1 MKKHERKVGLALGG
15 GGARGLA
22 HLGVLKVLE
31 REKIPIDCIAGTS
44 MGAFVGGAYSQLAD
58 IKTLEE
64 KARRYF
70 SEVGVEGEWLNF
82 LGKDGNQRRK
92 NLFQNL
98 SQFILK
104 KYVSFLTLSRSHLE
118 SEEALL
124 GPLRIFLDDKR
135 IEEGKIP
142 FCAVCLD
149 LVSGEELTLD
159 RGNIIEAVYAS
170 SAIEGVFPPLE
181 RGGRLLAD
189 GGPTSQVPVEA
200 ARRMGADII
209 LAVDLPK
216 EIKAEREFKNGLDL
230 ILRAEAIAVEKLK
243 RLTLKLADVIIT
255 PEVRSIHWAN
265 FNKVEECIAQGVK
278 ATEQRLPE
286 IRAILKRK
294 PSPLSD
300 LRKRLGELIAG
311 S

>member
-1 MKKHERKVGLALGG
+1 
-15 GGARGLA
+15 LA

-31 REKIPIDCIAGTS
+31 REAIPIDFIAGTS
-44 MGAFVGGAYSQLAD
+44 MGAFVGGAYSQLVD

-70 SEVGVEGEWLNF
+70 SEVGVRGEWLNF
-82 LGKDGNQRRK
+82 LGKDGDQRRK
-92 NLFQNL
+92 SLFQNL

-118 SEEALL
+118 DQDSLL
-124 GPLRIFLDDKR
+124 GPLRTFLEDKN

-142 FCAVCLD
+142 FCAVCID
-149 LVSGEELTLD
+149 LVSGKEIIID

-170 SAIEGVFPPLE
+170 SAIEGVFPPLKK
-181 RGGRLLAD
+181 GSRLLAD

-200 ARRMGADII
+200 ARKLGAEIV

-216 EIKAEREFKNGLDL
+216 EIKPEREFRNGLDL

-243 RLTLKLADVIIT
+243 RLTLRYADIIVT

-265 FNKVEECIAQGVK
+265 FSKVEECIAQGER
-278 ATEQRLPE
+278 ATERKLPR
-286 IRAILKRK
+286 IRELLEARRK
-294 PSPLSD
+294 PVRD
-300 LRKRLGELIAG
+300 LRKKLGELIAG
-311 S
+311 SEATPTR

>member
-22 HLGVLKVLE
+22 HVGVLEVLE

-44 MGAFVGGAYSQLAD
+44 MGAFVGGVYSQLAD
-58 IKTLEE
+58 IKALEE

-70 SEVGVEGEWLNF
+70 SEVGVDGEWLNF
-82 LGKDGNQRRK
+82 LGKDGNQRRRS
-92 NLFQNL
+92 LFQNL

-104 KYVSFLTLSRSHLE
+104 KYISFLTLSRSHLE

-124 GPLRIFLDDKR
+124 GPLRIFLEDKR
-135 IEEGKIP
+135 IEEGRIR

-149 LVSGEELTLD
+149 LVSGEELILD

-170 SAIEGVFPPLE
+170 SAIEGVFPPLK

-200 ARRMGADII
+200 ARRMGADIV

-286 IRAILKRK
+286 IRAILKKK

>member
-1 MKKHERKVGLALGG
+1 MKKNERKVGLALGG

-31 REKIPIDCIAGTS
+31 RERIPIDLIAGTS

-58 IKTLEE
+58 IKALED

-70 SEVGVEGEWLNF
+70 REVGVDGEWLNF

-92 NLFQNL
+92 SLFQNL
-98 SQFILK
+98 SQFILR
-104 KYVSFLTLSRSHLE
+104 KYISFLTLSRSHLE
-118 SEEALL
+118 DQDSLL
-124 GPLRIFLDDKR
+124 GPLKIFLEDKN
-135 IEEGKIP
+135 IEAGKIP
-142 FCAVCLD
+142 FCAVCID
-149 LVSGEELTLD
+149 LVSGEELIID

-170 SAIEGVFPPLE
+170 SAIEGVFPPLKK
-181 RGGRLLAD
+181 GGRLLAD
-189 GGPTSQVPVEA
+189 GGPSSQVPVEA
-200 ARRMGADII
+200 ARKVGADIV

-265 FNKVEECIAQGVK
+265 FSKVEECIAQGER
-278 ATEQRLPE
+278 ATERKLPQ
-286 IRAILKRK
+286 IRELLEERRK
-294 PSPLSD
+294 PVRD
-300 LRKRLGELIAG
+300 LRKKLGELIAG

>member
-1 MKKHERKVGLALGG
+1 M
-15 GGARGLA
+15 A

-31 REKIPIDCIAGTS
+31 REAIPIDFIAGTS
-44 MGAFVGGAYSQLAD
+44 MGAFVGGAYSQLVD

-70 SEVGVEGEWLNF
+70 SEVGVRGEWLNF
-82 LGKDGNQRRK
+82 LGKDGDQRRK
-92 NLFQNL
+92 SLFQNL

-118 SEEALL
+118 DQDSLL
-124 GPLRIFLDDKR
+124 GPLRTFLEDKN

-142 FCAVCLD
+142 FCAVCID
-149 LVSGEELTLD
+149 LVSGKEIIID

-170 SAIEGVFPPLE
+170 SAIEGVFPPLKK
-181 RGGRLLAD
+181 GSRLLAD

-200 ARRMGADII
+200 ARKLGAEIV

-216 EIKAEREFKNGLDL
+216 EIKPEREFRNGLDL

-243 RLTLKLADVIIT
+243 RLTLRYADIIVT

-265 FNKVEECIAQGVK
+265 FSKVEECIAQGER
-278 ATEQRLPE
+278 ATERKLPR
-286 IRAILKRK
+286 IRELLEARRK
-294 PSPLSD
+294 PVRD
-300 LRKRLGELIAG
+300 LRKKLGELIAG
-311 S
+311 SEATPTR